1 MWYNVLNY
9 HIKQV
14 KKACN
19 TVSLCPRKKKT
30 HSYYHFECN
39 CALIALILDRINHCT
54 AVMKHVRMWRN
65 EPDQI
70 MIGFKLISVAELRFH
85 HFRMPHCSELFFF
98 SVEYEKKTGLN
109 FTKIRTKNVNKQE
122 ILKINFKLTI
132 SFPKIFFN

>member
-70 MIGFKLISVAELRFH
+70 MIGFKSISVAELTFSPFPNASL
-85 HFRMPHCSELFFF
+85 FRVVFLFGGVLESF
-98 SVEYEKKTGLN
+98 SGFK
-109 FTKIRTKNVNKQE
+109 TKI
-122 ILKINFKLTI
+122 
-132 SFPKIFFN
+132 PKM